1 MQQHITDDD
10 IVAIAGLFDFVGA
23 VLLNKIHLWKH
34 ILVFLLNQI
43 QLCKADVHQVV
54 LPVLPDS
61 LSRIVYLMS
70 KSNADL
76 QYFVIPFDLSQN
88 RLGQSVVVAQRQKG
102 LYPVFAQ
109 KGRPKFVSV

>member
-61 LSRIVYLMS
+61 LGRIIYLMS

-76 QYFVIPFDLSQN
+76 QYIIVPFDLSQN
-88 RLGQSVVVAQRQKG
+88 GLGQPVVVAQRQNG